1 MSLAFLA
8 NYRSAS
14 CVGRNMETR
23 RILPLNASFV
33 ESGTV
38 VPVFALG
45 RGTTRGPKKLI
56 QRDIVFA
63 LNVMINSLASP
74 QIMYSCGN
82 TGIRW
87 AKTAL
92 LGDHSTSKEA
102 EIAIWGIVLET
113 LKWLKLCKGYE
124 YEEYILNRFIKKG
137 INRIEERYK

>member
-1 MSLAFLA
+1 
-8 NYRSAS
+8 
-14 CVGRNMETR
+14 
-23 RILPLNASFV
+23 
-33 ESGTV
+33 
-38 VPVFALG
+38 
-45 RGTTRGPKKLI
+45 
-56 QRDIVFA
+56 
-63 LNVMINSLASP
+63 VMINSLASP

>member
-23 RILPLNASFV
+23 RILPLNASF
-33 ESGTV
+33 V

-82 TGIRW
+82 TGIR
-87 AKTAL
+87 
-92 LGDHSTSKEA
+92 
-102 EIAIWGIVLET
+102 
-113 LKWLKLCKGYE
+113 
-124 YEEYILNRFIKKG
+124 
-137 INRIEERYK
+137 

>member
-1 MSLAFLA
+1 M
-8 NYRSAS
+8 
-14 CVGRNMETR
+14 GRNMETR

-63 LNVMINSLASP
+63 LNVMINFLASP

-82 TGIRW
+82 TGIR
-87 AKTAL
+87 
-92 LGDHSTSKEA
+92 
-102 EIAIWGIVLET
+102 
-113 LKWLKLCKGYE
+113 
-124 YEEYILNRFIKKG
+124 
-137 INRIEERYK
+137 